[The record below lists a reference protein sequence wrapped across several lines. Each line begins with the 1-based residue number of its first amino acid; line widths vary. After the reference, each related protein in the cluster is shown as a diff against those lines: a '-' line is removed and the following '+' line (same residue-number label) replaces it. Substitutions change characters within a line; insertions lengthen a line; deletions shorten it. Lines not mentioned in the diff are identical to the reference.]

1 MSSKSIKF
9 TFVKPAETL
18 NFKGIF
24 LWCNMFVKHF
34 HLLKRTSSL
43 APEKITVNPPADTY
57 LWSLCVCGVCQWH
70 WTLHVVLM
78 TAGNTLDWASSVE
91 EACYSSQGESSSISG
106 LEEGSWA
113 GVVLWAAG
121 YAWYVLRAGVRS
133 LGPKPPTNT
142 ARKEPHK
149 FPYSFMARW
158 KKLPDLGHS
167 QCRICQME
175 KQEHKEVL
183 VY

>member
-1 MSSKSIKF
+1 
-9 TFVKPAETL
+9 
-18 NFKGIF
+18 
-24 LWCNMFVKHF
+24 MFVKHF

-70 WTLHVVLM
+70 WALHVVLM
-78 TAGNTLDWASSVE
+78 TAGNTLDWAASVE
-91 EACYSSQGESSSISG
+91 EACYSSKENLLPSLVLRKGLG
-106 LEEGSWA
+106 LELSCGLLAMPGMCWELEW
-113 GVVLWAAG
+113 GVWCQNR
-121 YAWYVLRAGVRS
+121 LRTRPERNPIRAPLPFLS
-133 LGPKPPTNT
+133 SP
-142 ARKEPHK
+142 
-149 FPYSFMARW
+149 SFMARW

-167 QCRICQME
+167 QGHICQME